1 MEKKVKSSRFFLC
14 YFPFFFF
21 FFFIKRF
28 ILNRNSFPSSH
39 ATLRAKKKAIKRSF
53 DKKNNVR
60 YIKEGST
67 VSVMGVVR
75 RHDNVLMITPPA
87 EPVSTGCQWARCLLP
102 SYVEGLVLMCDDS
115 QNADVVPV

>member
-1 MEKKVKSSRFFLC
+1 MQKKTWKFKVFLC

-21 FFFIKRF
+21 NFIKRF
-28 ILNRNSFPSSH
+28 ILNRNSFPC
-39 ATLRAKKKAIKRSF
+39 TLRAKTKAIKRSF
-53 DKKNNVR
+53 DKKFNVR

-67 VSVMGVVR
+67 VSVMGIVR